1 MSRLSVD
8 AITVFGLSNDHAKG
22 EIQGRTSSRSPLTSD
37 EARTEDLLD
46 RLTLDIKAMA
56 LLYQS
61 EEELRD
67 RLEGRITASH
77 DDSIKRFVGALQSH
91 GPEESRGRF
100 ALALSELLTAAILV
114 VAGAAVLVPTV
125 AGVST
130 ISSLV
135 QYLAERTSGTV
146 GTSPLSPYLTFMEF
160 GLGVVLLLSA
170 FFALREAALNLRR
183 AGLAVK
189 SGEV

>member
-1 MSRLSVD
+1 M
-8 AITVFGLSNDHAKG
+8 
-22 EIQGRTSSRSPLTSD
+22 TSD

-46 RLTLDIKAMA
+46 RLVLEIKAIA
-56 LLYQS
+56 LLYRS

-67 RLEGRITASH
+67 RIEEKITGSH
-77 DDSIKRFVGALQSH
+77 DENVRRFVGALQS
-91 GPEESRGRF
+91 GGAQETGGRL
-100 ALALSELLTAAILV
+100 ALALGELLTAAILV
-114 VAGAAVLVPTV
+114 VAGAVVLVPTV
-125 AGVST
+125 AGVGT
-130 ISSLV
+130 LSSLA
-135 QYLAERTSGTV
+135 QYFAERTSGTV

-160 GLGVVLLLSA
+160 AVGVVLLLSA